1 MNIGPYSYEKFIDKV
16 KAFHGSVAP
25 GIIAGGI
32 MVDIAKAHLPEGEF
46 FDVICETD
54 RCLPDAVQL
63 LTPCTIGNGW
73 LKIADTSR
81 FALTFYNKYTGDGIR
96 VNIDAGKLAGWPNI
110 RAWFLKDK
118 PKKEQDLEGI
128 LDELCKA
135 QTSIYSMKK
144 VKVRPFYITSSEKK
158 SSGVAMCPSCG
169 EAYRANL
176 GTVCPACR
184 GMGPFTVEED

>member
-1 MNIGPYSYEKFIDKV
+1 MNIGPYSYEEFIDKV

-25 GIIAGGI
+25 GIVVGGI
-32 MVDIAKAHLPEGEF
+32 MVDIARAHLPEGEF

-54 RCLPDAVQL
+54 RCLPDAVQI

-73 LKIADTSR
+73 LKIVDTSR
-81 FALTFYNKYTGDGIR
+81 YALTFYNKYTGDGIR
-96 VNIDAGKLAGWPNI
+96 VHLDAVKLTGWPCI

-118 PKKEQDLEGI
+118 PKKEQKIQDI
-128 LDELCKA
+128 LDEFRKA
-135 QTSIYSMKK
+135 GTCIYSLKK
-144 VKVRPFYITSSEKK
+144 VKVQSSYITSLEKK

-184 GMGPFTVEED
+184 GMGPFTVEGD